1 MSREQRDVVVI
12 GGGPGG
18 AMASSFLAQAGR
30 SVLLLERTPFPR
42 YHIGESLT
50 GIAGKFIDELG
61 LSDVMNGMEFPPK
74 VGVTVIGT
82 DSHNE
87 FFVPVPFP
95 TWQVR
100 REDFDK
106 ILLDRAIGMGVEH
119 RLGTAVGVLRDE
131 SGAVTGIQY
140 TAAGEEEVREVDC
153 KAVIDAS
160 GHSAFMSRQG
170 LAGPRQVDAFG
181 RQIAV
186 FSQYRGAV
194 RDPGVMANKTIIFYS
209 KVHHW
214 AWFIPISPDVVSIGV
229 VMPIVTY
236 KARGQTPQEV
246 LDWGIANINPDL
258 TWRVADAPQVHDV
271 HTIQSYSYRIDP
283 FVGNGWIAIGDA
295 HRFTDPIFSFG
306 VTAAMLEAKAA
317 AEAIDEGIRTGSFAE
332 PCARFAE
339 YSNRGQDAIYDFLR
353 YFWKFPAFFAIQ
365 TRGLQRRDF
374 IHLFA
379 GDFYNPAMQETLT
392 GIRRNL
398 YTLPAEAFPDPFA
411 RDLAER
417 TLVRFVDFQGL
428 DGIYLRQDDGLVKLV
443 FVVERDAPE
452 VHAAVADFR
461 ETLLG
466 MLGQGRVALT
476 ILSSDD
482 PEETLAAARQGA
494 TPLLSHKRPGAR
506 GVQTQEVA
514 R

>member
-12 GGGPGG
+12 GAGPGG
-18 AMASSFLAQAGR
+18 SVAASFLAAAGR
-30 SVLLLERTPFPR
+30 SVLMLERASFPR

-61 LSDVMNGMEFPPK
+61 LSGVMDTMQFPPK
-74 VGVTVIGT
+74 VGVTVIGS

-87 FFVPVPFP
+87 FFVPVPFS

-106 ILLDRAIGMGVEH
+106 ILMDRAVAMGVEH
-119 RLGTAVGVLRDE
+119 RHGTAVGVLRDE
-131 SGAVTGIQY
+131 SGRVTGVRY
-140 TAAGEEEVREVDC
+140 LVPGEDDAREVEC
-153 KAVIDAS
+153 HGMIDAS
-160 GHSAFMSRQG
+160 GHSAFLSRQG

-246 LDWGIANINPDL
+246 LDWGLEHINPDL
-258 TWRVADAPQVHDV
+258 TWRVRDAPQVHDV
-271 HTIQSYSYRIDP
+271 HTIRSYSYRIDP
-283 FVGNGWIAIGDA
+283 FVGDGWIAIGDA

-317 AEAIDEGIRTGSFAE
+317 AEAIDEGIRTGSFTE
-332 PCARFAE
+332 PCARFRD

-379 GDFYNPAMQETLT
+379 GDFYNPAMQDTLAA
-392 GIRRNL
+392 IRRNL
-398 YTLPAEAFPDPFA
+398 YTLPVESFPDPFV

-428 DGIYLRQDDGLVKLV
+428 DAIYLRSDGGHVTLS
-443 FVVERDAPE
+443 FVVEQDAPE
-452 VHAAVADFR
+452 VHDAVGDFR
-461 ETLLG
+461 DALLG
-466 MLGQGRVALT
+466 MLGHDRIDLT
-476 ILSSDD
+476 ILSTTD
-482 PEETLAAARQGA
+482 PEPTLAAARVGA
-494 TPLLSHKRPGAR
+494 TPLLTRTRAVGTRAR
-506 GVQTQEVA
+506 G
-514 R
+514 